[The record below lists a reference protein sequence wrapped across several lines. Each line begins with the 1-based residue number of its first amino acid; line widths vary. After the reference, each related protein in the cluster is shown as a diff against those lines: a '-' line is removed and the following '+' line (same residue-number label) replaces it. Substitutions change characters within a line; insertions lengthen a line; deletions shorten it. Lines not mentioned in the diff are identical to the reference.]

1 MEISPLGMVYGVM
14 PLRLIALPIILH
26 FQRKKKMLCDN
37 DFYIEYDGAS
47 GKYCAI
53 LVDGTE
59 IVLLSKTQND
69 AEREAS
75 NLVYLRD
82 SVYDEY

>member
-1 MEISPLGMVYGVM
+1 
-14 PLRLIALPIILH
+14 
-26 FQRKKKMLCDN
+26 MLCDN